1 MKRRQLIIFPA
12 IILAMLCLLFLVGSN
27 QYLESPILIFAFG
40 SIVATVLLD
49 LRSRKHPLKK
59 HVPYALTLVVL
70 SYAWTWVVV
79 NFWENNFFHVQPT
92 WLFILIIAI
101 TVLAFRYFHQKKP
114 KKHHDDFGHPLSKKM
129 LAHYRAAG
137 LSDTEIDVF
146 RKTMART
153 KLEILE
159 LETVMQSVPKLRAIN
174 LNHDTL
180 NLAKALFAA
189 LVKEPQR
196 LQEVGDFI
204 YKHLPNSLQIAKK
217 YREINQHEMKTNDTY
232 AVLDRSVEMLAS
244 LSEQI
249 KADYLDFV
257 QEDVSDLASTLDA
270 INNPRNNPDFSAQND
285 QSIEQM
291 QAQLNKVQQDYLS
304 KQMNQDKTKDD
315 PLDNQNDKETGDQKD
330 D

>member
-1 MKRRQLIIFPA
+1 MKRRQRFIIPA
-12 IILAMLCLLFLVGSN
+12 FILAMLCLLFLWDGN
-27 QYLESPILIFAFG
+27 EHFETETLTLAFG
-40 SIVATVLLD
+40 SIVAAVILD
-49 LRSRKHPLKK
+49 LRSRKQPLKK
-59 HVPYALTLVVL
+59 NLPYTLTLVFL
-70 SYAWTWVVV
+70 SYAWTWVAV
-79 NFWENNFFHVQPT
+79 NFWSNDYFHVQPT
-92 WLFILIIAI
+92 WLFILIITI
-101 TVLAFRYFHQKKP
+101 TIIAFRYFHKKKP
-114 KKHHDDFGHPLSKKM
+114 QKHHDDFGHPLSKKM
-129 LAHYRAAG
+129 LAHYQAAG

-196 LQEVGDFI
+196 LQEAGDFI

-217 YREINQHEMKTNDTY
+217 YREINHHEMKTSDTY

-257 QEDVSDLASTLDA
+257 QDDVSDLASTLDE
-270 INNPRNNPDFSAQND
+270 INNPRHNPDFSAQND

-304 KQMNQDKTKDD
+304 KHADRDKTKDTHTND
-315 PLDNQNDKETGDQKD
+315 QNDKETGDQKD